1 MSLNQPNHLVPV
13 PSNPLQIPAAPTVAS
28 TSATDAAESPIYF
41 SLVIP
46 TYNECKNV
54 KIIVEKLSQLLDGT
68 IPGDYEL
75 IVVDD
80 DSPDRTWEVALSLTP
95 DYPQLRVMRREH
107 ERGLST
113 AVIRGWQVARGEVL
127 GVIDADLQHPPE
139 TLLQLLAEI
148 KRGADLAAASRHV
161 AQGGVSDWSVIRR
174 FLSRGA
180 QTVGLVILP
189 GVVGRVSDPMSGYFM
204 VRRSCIA
211 GKTMNPA
218 GYKILIEV
226 LGRGDIR
233 WIGEVGYVF
242 QERQEGESKV
252 TWKQYIEYLRH
263 LLRLRFARWP
273 MGKFLRFAVVGFS
286 GVFVNMGVLYVLRDI
301 LNLELTRSLIV
312 AAELAIISNFLWN
325 DLWTFGDI
333 SKRQPSKRQRFKRL
347 LKFNTICL
355 MGLIVNVLLVNL
367 MFNVFGM
374 NEYLANLIAIAVVTL
389 WNFWINLKLSWRVT
403 DVKKVMEN

>member
-1 MSLNQPNHLVPV
+1 MSVNEANHLLPV
-13 PSNPLQIPAAPTVAS
+13 PSGPLQIPAVGTCGS
-28 TSATDAAESPIYF
+28 TFAEDTQPIYF

-54 KIIVEKLSQLLDGT
+54 KSIVEQLSKLLDGS
-68 IPGDYEL
+68 IPGNYEL

-80 DSPDRTWEVALSLTP
+80 NSPDRTWEVAQSLTA

-113 AVIRGWQVARGEVL
+113 AVIRGWQAARGEVL

-148 KRGADLAAASRHV
+148 QRGADLAAASRHV
-161 AQGGVSDWSVIRR
+161 AEGGVSDWSVVRR

-180 QTVGLVILP
+180 QTVGLIILP

-211 GKTMNPA
+211 GQTMNPA

-226 LGRGDIR
+226 LGRGNIR

-242 QERQEGESKV
+242 QERKEGESKV
-252 TWKQYIEYLRH
+252 TGKQYIEYLRH
-263 LLRLRFARWP
+263 LFILRFARWP
-273 MGKFLRFAVVGFS
+273 VGKFLRFGIVGFS
-286 GVFVNMGVLYVLRDI
+286 GVFVNMGVLYVLRNS
-301 LNLELTRSLIV
+301 LHLELTRSLII

-333 SKRQPSKRQRFKRL
+333 SKRQPGNRQRFKRL

-355 MGLIVNVLLVNL
+355 MGLILNVLLVNL

-374 NEYLANLIAIAVVTL
+374 NEYLANLIAIVAVTL
-389 WNFWINLKLSWRVT
+389 WNFWINMKLSWRVT
-403 DVKKVMEN
+403 EVD